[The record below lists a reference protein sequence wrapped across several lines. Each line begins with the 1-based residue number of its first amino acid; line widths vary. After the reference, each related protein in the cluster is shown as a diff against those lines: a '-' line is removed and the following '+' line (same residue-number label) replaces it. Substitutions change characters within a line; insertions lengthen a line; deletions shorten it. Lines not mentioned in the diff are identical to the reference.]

1 MASVFI
7 FLIKSVTPKNAPFA
21 YVLILILS
29 LVELKKNV
37 LEYWDHSRL
46 VVIPNKTSSLMV
58 SNKNFRLEIIHT
70 KYFEDFPDEILFQ
83 WAFITS
89 LSFLGLFHSQKLKK
103 ISLWFETSQNLG
115 FELFSQN
122 LWRDFAAAWKGKFPG
137 RKNLLFSKLSR
148 ILVSK
153 NSGWVVSKSENTV
166 WLFNCCQKKKSPGS
180 SRLSLKTKIFRQLD
194 DFFYLCEMK
203 KCLASRQSWIFYE
216 LVEFLKI
223 YHNYRKIITIIKIS
237 RGFEVSDHFKSIL
250 IAINTYK
257 ERPKREN
264 WSNFFNPSAVGIRNL
279 K

>member
-1 MASVFI
+1 MPSVFI
-7 FLIKSVTPKNAPFA
+7 FLIKSVTPRNAPFA
-21 YVLILILS
+21 NVLILILS
-29 LVELKKNV
+29 LVELKTNV

-137 RKNLLFSKLSR
+137 RKNLLF
-148 ILVSK
+148 
-153 NSGWVVSKSENTV
+153 
-166 WLFNCCQKKKSPGS
+166 F
-180 SRLSLKTKIFRQLD
+180 KIDQNF
-194 DFFYLCEMK
+194 
-203 KCLASRQSWIFYE
+203 
-216 LVEFLKI
+216 
-223 YHNYRKIITIIKIS
+223 
-237 RGFEVSDHFKSIL
+237 GF
-250 IAINTYK
+250 
-257 ERPKREN
+257 
-264 WSNFFNPSAVGIRNL
+264 
-279 K
+279 